1 MSSFKSDQF
10 DLPAEPPIVHAFVVA
25 LLQSVRVDLMRS
37 LKFGS
42 SDPADPVTE
51 LTVRVDCQHF
61 NPGIYK
67 IGFSDF
73 C

>member
-1 MSSFKSDQF
+1 M
-10 DLPAEPPIVHAFVVA
+10 HALVVA

-61 NPGIYK
+61 NPGIVK